1 MTFPRIDSRVSLAS
15 RFMLLVHLVTLS
27 FIAASFVTPAMAQS
41 TPPGAASGPSFDTSF
56 GYSYLAMQLPS
67 AGNVNLNGLD
77 ASAGMDFNRHWG
89 AVVDSSYVRA
99 SNVFGTGHD
108 SYVLSALVGPVFYP
122 YTHGET
128 RVSVRA
134 LGGAG
139 LVDSAV
145 PVSGPSY
152 YLHGWV
158 ARPSYGA
165 GAGVERTLFGP
176 FAFRLN
182 GDYLR
187 TAFVNSAETVQLQ
200 NNLRLTASVVFRLN
214 APQSSR

>member
-1 MTFPRIDSRVSLAS
+1 MTFPKNTSRIFVAS
-15 RFMLLVHLVTLS
+15 RFLLLASLVTPVL
-27 FIAASFVTPAMAQS
+27 AQS
-41 TPPGAASGPSFDTSF
+41 RLQSGPPAAASGPSFDASI
-56 GYSYLAMQLPS
+56 GYSYLAMQLPG
-67 AGNVNLNGLD
+67 AGNVNLNGVD
-77 ASAGMDFNRHWG
+77 ANAGMDFNRHWG
-89 AVVDSSYVRA
+89 AIVDSSYVRT

-108 SYVLSALVGPVFYP
+108 SYVLSALAGPIFYP

-128 RVSVRA
+128 RISLRA

-165 GAGVERTLFGP
+165 GAGVERTMFGP
-176 FAFRLN
+176 FAFRMN
-182 GDYLR
+182 ADYLR

-200 NNLRLTASVVFRLN
+200 NNLRVTASIVFRLN